1 MLYCLAVHLPQVRR
15 LWHHPAVRRALR
27 ARHEHPQREDLHRP
41 LVLVRHPRRHHRR
54 QPRRQGHA
62 ALLPNHETEVGRLE
76 TEPKEI

>member
-1 MLYCLAVHLPQVRR
+1 MLCRAVHLPQVRR
-15 LWHHPAVRRALR
+15 FWHHPAVRRALR

-62 ALLPNHETEVGRLE
+62 ALLPHHETEVG
-76 TEPKEI
+76 